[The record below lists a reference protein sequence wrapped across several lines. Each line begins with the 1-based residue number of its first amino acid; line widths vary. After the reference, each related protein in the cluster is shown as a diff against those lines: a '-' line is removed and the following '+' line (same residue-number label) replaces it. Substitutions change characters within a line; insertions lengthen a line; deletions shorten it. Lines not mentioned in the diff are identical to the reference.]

1 MAKGST
7 VGFAGVGAL
16 IIGLLAGPRVLARS
30 ELPLFSEG
38 GAARSSGDG
47 GGGGASDI
55 VRHRTAREL
64 IEEYDGKALPA
75 DSAAAARHPLVVLIA
90 TLPDPIDSHMDW
102 AFDSGIE
109 SIRRA
114 NEVTGFVTDRFWFP
128 WPASDDAARLRAH
141 PDARPVRDIYP
152 GVMLFRSAIP
162 SNDTL
167 RVILVVGEVPTYGL
181 HVAQLDSALA
191 ERDRLL
197 YGTTDSTT
205 KTNAPRVQASG
216 RLDTLR
222 IIGPITSG
230 ASPSFRRALAQWRA
244 APNKPD
250 RQAGAWF
257 VSGGATNLSNREYL
271 DSAAIGLH
279 FQATV
284 HSDAALQK
292 AIERYLARL
301 GIARENIAYLKEG
314 SSYGQGAG
322 QPTAN
327 RNSIKLK
334 EVGDRLSAI
343 RANVFQ
349 AIAQAGAVPQQNSAV
364 GKLLDSARVTGAYGA
379 QVDSAVA
386 PARDIQKDGDVPRA
400 VVKALDSSV
409 RVINTRI
416 SLGRDGEP
424 ITIRF
429 PMNISH
435 LRSEYAR
442 HPATA
447 DGAGAPASP
456 RIPLNLAD
464 PALTAESPPVT
475 SELTAPAL
483 EFILAEMTRTLSAH
497 RIRAVGILASDVRD
511 KMFLADEVKRRMRDV
526 QLFTFGSNVLYD
538 RQDFETLHGMLV
550 VSTYPLVLESQH
562 WDRTRSRRE
571 RLPFQSD
578 IAEGVFN
585 ATLLQLGQDSLA
597 TDYVVPLDTLAT
609 LAPPVWVSAVGNR
622 VTMPLVIDTTANTHG
637 AKAYLRDRARPR
649 LAASAQP
656 NSVFD
661 EYWFLSVMLVLGFL
675 AAYGLAQYRTDSRVY
690 DCGPLSMATEHDRE
704 IEQHL
709 SLHRAALRMR
719 REVYVLIRAAALAS
733 AAYAASLFLLHSN
746 AHGTQL
752 DAWRWFAPLLVL
764 AVLVFALT
772 RAMPQIVHLVRQ
784 HARSAG
790 TYADSQLRTKSVHG
804 TLWWAGILARALVVV
819 LAILYVIACT
829 HFIVDLA
836 NLRSDSPALAAIFF
850 ARTTAV
856 SSGLSPAVPLILGA
870 IGIVSWSA
878 WHLRR
883 ISLLGR
889 TTAFE
894 QACFCHR
901 EQVDATLSW
910 GVIRPAT
917 GSGFDRMHSDRAAP
931 ETAAGGVRSVRR
943 HLFFAVPG
951 VRGVALLVVLLLF
964 CVFEWNHFHHSF
976 EAGVFPRRFTW
987 MPWISNVTAFDML
1000 YRGIILGS
1008 IVAISWALYR
1018 LLAVWFG
1025 MRACLKSIEV
1035 TPLLD
1040 AFERSSKEFSR
1051 LTRMTPFQAPSDR
1064 IVDHE
1069 IERQHA
1075 ALYRLLWAGA
1085 PTEPRDLDQLST
1097 VARSDVMRE
1106 RRGSLYCLVSPK
1118 ELGAEIAQLLVA
1130 LRERW
1135 NPTKIEADP
1144 EQEKRREAITTAAE
1158 DLVVPF
1164 LIDYIEWVFRHL
1176 RALAFFL
1183 ATAIV
1188 ATTILLWSYPFLPE
1202 SGIRLA
1208 FIALVVVCVGAMLFV
1223 LTEINRD
1230 DVLSR
1235 ITHTDLGAVTWDA
1248 NFILNLILFGVVP
1261 LLTLL
1266 GAQFPAIGDFLF
1278 SWVTPALRAVGRS

>member
-1 MAKGST
+1 MAKGSSI
-7 VGFAGVGAL
+7 GFAGIGAL
-16 IIGLLAGPRVLARS
+16 ILGLLAGPRVLARS
-30 ELPLFSEG
+30 ELPLFSESG
-38 GAARSSGDG
+38 PASAPGDG
-47 GGGGASDI
+47 GVRSNGDV
-55 VRHRTAREL
+55 VRHRSARDL
-64 IEEYDGKALPA
+64 IEEYDGKALSA
-75 DSAAAARHPLVVLIA
+75 DSAAASRHPLVVLIA

-128 WPASDDAARLRAH
+128 WPGADDAARLKAN
-141 PDARPVRDIYP
+141 PAARPVRDIYP
-152 GVMLFRSAIP
+152 GVMLFRSSRP
-162 SNDTL
+162 GNDTL
-167 RVILVVGEVPTYGL
+167 RVVLVVGEVPTYGI

-197 YGTTDSTT
+197 YGNGDRAV
-205 KTNAPRVQASG
+205 KGAAARVQAAI
-216 RLDTLR
+216 RTDTLR
-222 IIGPITSG
+222 IIGPVTSG
-230 ASPSFRRALAQWRA
+230 ASPSLRRALMRWRA
-244 APNKPD
+244 ASGTPD
-250 RQAGAWF
+250 RAAGAWM

-284 HSDAALQK
+284 HSDAALQET
-292 AIERYLARL
+292 IERYLATL
-301 GIARENIAYLKEG
+301 GIARVNIAYLKEG

-322 QPTAN
+322 ARQVVTNKDSVKLVEADDASMPAN
-327 RNSIKLK
+327 
-334 EVGDRLSAI
+334 A
-343 RANVFQ
+343 A
-349 AIAQAGAVPQQNSAV
+349 
-364 GKLLDSARVTGAYGA
+364 
-379 QVDSAVA
+379 
-386 PARDIQKDGDVPRA
+386 
-400 VVKALDSSV
+400 
-409 RVINTRI
+409 
-416 SLGRDGEP
+416 P

-442 HPATA
+442 HPASA
-447 DGAGAPASP
+447 DGTAAPASL
-456 RIPLNLAD
+456 RIPLNFAD
-464 PALTAESPPVT
+464 AALTAESPPVT

-483 EFILAEMTRTLSAH
+483 EFILAEMTRTLAAH
-497 RIRAVGILASDVRD
+497 HIRAVGILASDVRD

-526 QLFTFGSNVLYD
+526 QLFTFGSNVLFD
-538 RQDFETLHGMLV
+538 RPDFETLRGMLV
-550 VSTYPLVLESQH
+550 VSTYPLVLENQH

-585 ATLLQLGQDSLA
+585 ATLLQLGSDSLA
-597 TDYVVPLDTLAT
+597 MDYVVPLDTLAT

-622 VTMPLVIDTTANTHG
+622 VTMPVLLDATTDTRG
-637 AKAYLRDRARPR
+637 PRAYLRDRARPS
-649 LAASAQP
+649 LVATAQP
-656 NSVFD
+656 NGLWSEFG
-661 EYWFLSVMLVLGFL
+661 FLGVMLVVGLL
-675 AAYGLAQYRTDSRVY
+675 AAFGTAQYRTDSRVY
-690 DCGPLSMATEHDRE
+690 DCAPLAAGTVHDRE
-704 IEQHL
+704 IERHL
-709 SLHRAALRMR
+709 SLHRAALRLR

-733 AAYAASLFLLHSN
+733 AAYAASLFLLRSN

-764 AVLVFALT
+764 AVLVFALV
-772 RAMPQIVHLVRQ
+772 RAAPQIFHLVKG
-784 HARSAG
+784 HSSSARSYAG
-790 TYADSQLRTKSVHG
+790 DQMRTKSVHG
-804 TLWWAGILARALVVV
+804 TLWWAGIVARAFVMIIGVMYVV
-819 LAILYVIACT
+819 ACAL
-829 HFIVDLA
+829 FIIDLT
-836 NLRSDSPALAAIFF
+836 NLRAHSPAQAALFF
-850 ARTTAV
+850 ARTTAL
-856 SSGLSPAVPLILGA
+856 SSGLSPAVPLLLGA
-870 IGIVSWSA
+870 IGIVAWSA

-883 ISLLGR
+883 VSLLGR

-901 EQVDATLSW
+901 DQVDATLSA
-910 GVIRPAT
+910 GVTRPAR
-917 GSGFDRMHSDRAAP
+917 GAGLDRLHSDRVP
-931 ETAAGGVRSVRR
+931 PQTAASGVRSVRR

-951 VRGVALLVVLLLF
+951 VRGVALLVMLLLF

-987 MPWISNVTAFDML
+987 LPWITNVTAFDLL

-1018 LLAVWFG
+1018 LLAVWFA
-1025 MRACLKSIEV
+1025 MRSCLKAIEV

-1040 AFERSSKEFSR
+1040 AFQRSSTEFAR
-1051 LTRMTPFQAPSDR
+1051 LTRMTPFEAPSDR

-1069 IERQHA
+1069 VARKHSE
-1075 ALYRLLWAGA
+1075 LYRLLAA
-1085 PTEPRDLDQLST
+1085 DPPDASDRELMST
-1097 VARSDVMRE
+1097 VARSETMRA
-1106 RRGSLYCLVSPK
+1106 RRGSLYCLVSPS
-1118 ELGAEIAQLLVA
+1118 ELGGQVAQLLGA
-1130 LRERW
+1130 LGERW
-1135 NPTKIEADP
+1135 NPAMVAAVP
-1144 EQEKRREAITTAAE
+1144 EQEIRRAKITQAAE

-1164 LIDYIEWVFRHL
+1164 IIDYIEWVFRHL

-1208 FIALVVVCVGAMLFV
+1208 FIVLVVVSVGALLFV

-1235 ITHTDLGAVTWDA
+1235 ITHTDLGAVTWNA
-1248 NFILNLILFGVVP
+1248 NFVLNLIFFGVVP

-1266 GAQFPAIGDFLF
+1266 GSQYPAIGDFLF
-1278 SWVTPALRAVGRS
+1278 SWVTPTLRAVGRS